1 MNLLHRLV
9 CRSALWRWTVELWLI
24 PWALEGLDPGE
35 DVLELGPGPG
45 LTTDVLRERAARLT
59 AVELDPR
66 LATSLRERMKNTN
79 VDVVQADATAMP
91 FPDGSFSAVLSF
103 TMLHHV
109 PSVTLQDQLLAEA
122 WRVLRPGG
130 VFAGTDTAPGVL
142 LRLTHIGDTMVRVDP
157 VTLGQRLETAGFDE
171 VEVQKRL
178 GEFRFRAIRRIVDE
192 SYDNAE
198 DLLVRNRTLLDKLS
212 KELIEVETVDAKHLL
227 RLIEEYAVEEDLS
240 CEQPVISLSGHR
252 G

>member
-9 CRSALWRWTVELWLI
+9 CRSALWRWTVERWVI
-24 PWALEGLDPGE
+24 PWALDGMDTGE

-66 LATSLRERMKNTN
+66 LASSLQERMKNTN
-79 VDVVQADATAMP
+79 VEVVEADATAMP

-122 WRVLRPGG
+122 WRVLRSGG
-130 VFAGTDTAPGVL
+130 VFAGPDTAPSVL
-142 LRLTHIGDTMVRVDP
+142 LQLAHIGDTMVPVDP
-157 VTLGQRLETAGFDE
+157 TTLSHRLKTAGFDE
-171 VEVQKRL
+171 VEVKKGL
-178 GEFRFRAIRRIVDE
+178 GEFRFQAIR
-192 SYDNAE
+192 A
-198 DLLVRNRTLLDKLS
+198 
-212 KELIEVETVDAKHLL
+212 
-227 RLIEEYAVEEDLS
+227 
-240 CEQPVISLSGHR
+240 P
-252 G
+252 

>member
-9 CRSALWRWTVELWLI
+9 CRSALWRWKVERWVI
-24 PWALEGLDPGE
+24 PWTLDGLDLGE

-45 LTTDVLRERAARLT
+45 LTTDVLRERTTRLT
-59 AVELDPR
+59 AVEIDPR
-66 LATSLRERMKNTN
+66 LASSLQKRMKNTN
-79 VDVVQADATAMP
+79 VEVAEADATAMP

-142 LRLTHIGDTMVRVDP
+142 LRLAHTGDTMVP
-157 VTLGQRLETAGFDE
+157 VNPAGLSQRLETAGFDE
-171 VEVQKRL
+171 VEVKKWL
-178 GEFRFRAIRRIVDE
+178 WEFRFRAIR
-192 SYDNAE
+192 A
-198 DLLVRNRTLLDKLS
+198 
-212 KELIEVETVDAKHLL
+212 
-227 RLIEEYAVEEDLS
+227 
-240 CEQPVISLSGHR
+240 P
-252 G
+252 

>member
-9 CRSALWRWTVELWLI
+9 CRSALWGWTVERWVI
-24 PWALEGLDPGE
+24 PWVLDGLDPGE

-45 LTTDVLRERAARLT
+45 LTTDVLRERTARLT

-66 LATSLRERMKNTN
+66 LASSLQERMNTN
-79 VDVVQADATAMP
+79 VEVVEADATAMP

-130 VFAGTDTAPGVL
+130 VFAGSDTAPGVL
-142 LRLTHIGDTMVRVDP
+142 LRLAHIGDTTVPVDP
-157 VTLGQRLETAGFDE
+157 ATLSHRLKTAGFDE
-171 VEVQKRL
+171 VEVKMRL
-178 GEFRFRAIRRIVDE
+178 GEFRFRAIRA
-192 SYDNAE
+192 S
-198 DLLVRNRTLLDKLS
+198 
-212 KELIEVETVDAKHLL
+212 
-227 RLIEEYAVEEDLS
+227 
-240 CEQPVISLSGHR
+240 
-252 G
+252 